1 MTTESSGS
9 RTKNDLDRALRQLL
23 ENRPLD
29 QLRIRELTALCGIRR
44 QSFYYHFPDVY
55 ALFDWSLEQEKRHL
69 AVRQGQCL
77 TWQQAMRD
85 LLGHVDRHRR
95 YYQVLL
101 ESQGRMGLRRVL
113 GEALSGMLA
122 QADGYYRLRCGVS
135 RTAESAGLLSGWGDA
150 AAGSGGELDSRG
162 PLRISGDADRP
173 AGDPGPPGGGSGGLA
188 VCGGA
193 GVLAMCPR
201 GAAGIHK
208 LQVKRGTLEMAQGF

>member
-113 GEALSGMLA
+113 GESLSGMLA

-135 RTAESAGLLSGWGDA
+135 RTAESAGLLSGWETLLLALVESWIQGDLSGSPETLIGQLETLAHQGA
-150 AAGSGGELDSRG
+150 AA
-162 PLRISGDADRP
+162 
-173 AGDPGPPGGGSGGLA
+173 
-188 VCGGA
+188 
-193 GVLAMCPR
+193 
-201 GAAGIHK
+201 AAWRSVVV
-208 LQVKRGTLEMAQGF
+208 QES

>member
-113 GEALSGMLA
+113 GESLSGMLA

-135 RTAESAGLLSGWGDA
+135 RTAESAGLLSGWETLLLALVESWIQGDLSGPPETLIGQLETLARQGA
-150 AAGSGGELDSRG
+150 AA
-162 PLRISGDADRP
+162 
-173 AGDPGPPGGGSGGLA
+173 
-188 VCGGA
+188 
-193 GVLAMCPR
+193 
-201 GAAGIHK
+201 AAWRSVVV
-208 LQVKRGTLEMAQGF
+208 QES

>member
-113 GEALSGMLA
+113 GESLSGMLA

-135 RTAESAGLLSGWGDA
+135 RTAESAGLLSGWETLLLALVESWIQGDLSGPPETLIGQLETLAHQGA
-150 AAGSGGELDSRG
+150 AA
-162 PLRISGDADRP
+162 
-173 AGDPGPPGGGSGGLA
+173 
-188 VCGGA
+188 
-193 GVLAMCPR
+193 
-201 GAAGIHK
+201 AAWRSVVV
-208 LQVKRGTLEMAQGF
+208 QES

>member
-122 QADGYYRLRCGVS
+122 QVDGYYRLRCGVS
-135 RTAESAGLLSGWGDA
+135 RTAESAGLLSGWETLLLALVESWIQGDLSGSPETLIGQLETLARQGA
-150 AAGSGGELDSRG
+150 AA
-162 PLRISGDADRP
+162 
-173 AGDPGPPGGGSGGLA
+173 
-188 VCGGA
+188 
-193 GVLAMCPR
+193 
-201 GAAGIHK
+201 AAWRSVVV
-208 LQVKRGTLEMAQGF
+208 QES

>member
-135 RTAESAGLLSGWGDA
+135 RTAESAGLLSGWETLLLALVESWIQGDLSGSPETLIGQLETLARQGA
-150 AAGSGGELDSRG
+150 AA
-162 PLRISGDADRP
+162 
-173 AGDPGPPGGGSGGLA
+173 
-188 VCGGA
+188 
-193 GVLAMCPR
+193 
-201 GAAGIHK
+201 AAWRSVVV
-208 LQVKRGTLEMAQGF
+208 QES

>member
-77 TWQQAMRD
+77 TWQKAMRD

-113 GEALSGMLA
+113 GESLSGMLA

-135 RTAESAGLLSGWGDA
+135 RTAESAGLLRGWETLLLALVESWIQGDLSGPPETLIGQLETLAHQGA
-150 AAGSGGELDSRG
+150 AA
-162 PLRISGDADRP
+162 
-173 AGDPGPPGGGSGGLA
+173 
-188 VCGGA
+188 
-193 GVLAMCPR
+193 
-201 GAAGIHK
+201 AAWRSVVV
-208 LQVKRGTLEMAQGF
+208 QES

>member
-113 GEALSGMLA
+113 GESLSGMLA

-135 RTAESAGLLSGWGDA
+135 RTAESAGLLSGWETLLLALVESWIQGDLSGSPETLIGQLETLARQGA
-150 AAGSGGELDSRG
+150 AA
-162 PLRISGDADRP
+162 
-173 AGDPGPPGGGSGGLA
+173 
-188 VCGGA
+188 
-193 GVLAMCPR
+193 
-201 GAAGIHK
+201 AAWRSVVV
-208 LQVKRGTLEMAQGF
+208 QES

>member
-135 RTAESAGLLSGWGDA
+135 RTAESAGLLSGWETLLLALVESWIQGDLSGPPETLIGQLETLARQGATA
-150 AAGSGGELDSRG
+150 AAWRSVVVQES
-162 PLRISGDADRP
+162 
-173 AGDPGPPGGGSGGLA
+173 
-188 VCGGA
+188 
-193 GVLAMCPR
+193 
-201 GAAGIHK
+201 
-208 LQVKRGTLEMAQGF
+208 

>member
-135 RTAESAGLLSGWGDA
+135 RTAESAGLLSGWETLLLALVESWIQGDLSGPPETLIGQLETLVRQGA
-150 AAGSGGELDSRG
+150 AA
-162 PLRISGDADRP
+162 
-173 AGDPGPPGGGSGGLA
+173 
-188 VCGGA
+188 
-193 GVLAMCPR
+193 
-201 GAAGIHK
+201 AAWRSVVV
-208 LQVKRGTLEMAQGF
+208 QES

>member
-1 MTTESSGS
+1 MGAA
-9 RTKNDLDRALRQLL
+9 RKNDLDRALRQLL

-135 RTAESAGLLSGWGDA
+135 RTAESAGLLSGWETLLLALVESWIQGDLSGSPETLIGQLETLARQGA
-150 AAGSGGELDSRG
+150 AA
-162 PLRISGDADRP
+162 
-173 AGDPGPPGGGSGGLA
+173 
-188 VCGGA
+188 
-193 GVLAMCPR
+193 
-201 GAAGIHK
+201 AAWRSVVV
-208 LQVKRGTLEMAQGF
+208 QES

>member
-101 ESQGRMGLRRVL
+101 ESQGRVGLRRVL

-135 RTAESAGLLSGWGDA
+135 RTAESAGLLSGWETLLLALVESWIQGDLSGSPETLIGQLETLARQGA
-150 AAGSGGELDSRG
+150 AA
-162 PLRISGDADRP
+162 
-173 AGDPGPPGGGSGGLA
+173 
-188 VCGGA
+188 
-193 GVLAMCPR
+193 
-201 GAAGIHK
+201 AAWRSVVV
-208 LQVKRGTLEMAQGF
+208 QES